1 MQIIFKK
8 HSSEKEI
15 KRFNNKNEKMFN
27 LTACQ
32 RCENENSNEILIR
45 LTVDEIVGILTHTC
59 DTDGSIK

>member
-1 MQIIFKK
+1 
-8 HSSEKEI
+8 
-15 KRFNNKNEKMFN
+15 MFN

-45 LTVDEIVGILTHTC
+45 LTVDEIVGILTHIC